1 MIQNFERNLVDLSWK
16 IPLSTIGLGFNE
28 DKICAESVAN
38 VLLQFISVGEQ
49 TFYFLLRKKHSNEH

>member
-1 MIQNFERNLVDLSWK
+1 MK
-16 IPLSTIGLGFNE
+16 IRSA
-28 DKICAESVAN
+28 AESVAN